1 MGPGLT
7 AVSSLVSNVPI
18 ESFSLTSPGVDSFR
32 LGNVQFTA
40 EAVPVPFEFDPAG
53 GLLIL
58 GGFWLGRK
66 QLKKHFQKQSSK

>member
-1 MGPGLT
+1 VANT
-7 AVSSLVSNVPI
+7 PI
-18 ESFSLTSPGVDSFR
+18 ESFSLTSPGVDRFR
-32 LGNVQFTA
+32 LSDVQFNSQ
-40 EAVPVPFEFDPAG
+40 AVAVPFEFDPAG